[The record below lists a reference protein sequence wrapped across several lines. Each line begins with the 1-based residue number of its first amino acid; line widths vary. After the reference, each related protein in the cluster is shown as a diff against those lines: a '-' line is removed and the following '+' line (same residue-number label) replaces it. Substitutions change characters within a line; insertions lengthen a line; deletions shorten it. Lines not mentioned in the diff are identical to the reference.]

1 MYFEK
6 SGKSNTEQVAQCVA
20 QYAKEHGIKHIVTA
34 SNTGYTANIIFDTLP
49 EGTQLTV
56 VTHVIGMVENGVDE
70 MGPENRA
77 ELARKGIKMVT
88 ATHALSGV
96 ERSISGKFGGTYPV
110 EIMAHTLRMFGAGVK
125 VAVECATMAL
135 DNGAIPYGEDIIS
148 IGGTGRGADTA
159 ILMRPAHGSRIFET
173 TINEIICKPRG
184 IVHPS
189 KR

>member
-6 SGKSNTEQVAQCVA
+6 SGKANTEQVAQCVA
-20 QYAKEHGIKHIVTA
+20 QYAEEHDSKHIVVA
-34 SNTGYTANIIFDTLP
+34 SNTGYTASIILDALP
-49 EGTQLTV
+49 EGVQLTV

-70 MGPENRA
+70 MGQENRA
-77 ELARKGIKMVT
+77 ELAEKGIKVVT

-96 ERSISGKFGGTYPV
+96 ERSLSSKFGGVYPV

-135 DNGAIPYGEDIIS
+135 DNGAIPYGEDIIA

-173 TINEIICKPRG
+173 AIHEIICKPHG
-184 IVHPS
+184 IVQPPKS
-189 KR
+189 